1 MIALQAQVLLAV
13 LAILALGADAR
24 RVRDAVPWLL
34 GIVVGLLLCGPWPG
48 RGGQALLGVEP
59 QQLGLLLGLLAL
71 ARVAGRLRPWQS
83 LLAAGF
89 CAGPLL
95 QGLLLLAWPL
105 PLAAVF
111 LAGILTAAFACSVWH
126 VAYRHAGIQEEACLA
141 LLAGG
146 LLLAVVPGLPEGWQ
160 TALGLQQQDTS
171 GMAASFREPWV
182 FWITALCLVLGGL
195 RCRWK
200 YARYKRWD

>member
-1 MIALQAQVLLAV
+1 MIALQAQVLLCV

-24 RVRDAVPWLL
+24 RMRDALPWLG
-34 GIVVGLLLCGPWPG
+34 GIVVGLLLCAPLPG
-48 RGGQALLGVEP
+48 GGGQALLGVEP

-95 QGLLLLAWPL
+95 QGLLLQAWPL
-105 PLAAVF
+105 PLGALYLLF
-111 LAGILTAAFACSVWH
+111 ILLAAFACSIGH
-126 VAYRHAGIQEEACLA
+126 GAYRNAGIQEEACLA
-141 LLAGG
+141 LFAGG
-146 LLLAVVPGLPEGWQ
+146 LLLAVLPGLPEGWR
-160 TALGLQQQDTS
+160 TALGLQQQEMS
-171 GMAASFREPWV
+171 GWSASFREPWV

-195 RCRWK
+195 RSRWK
-200 YARYKRWD
+200 HARYKRWD